1 MGGGT
6 SVSVAATSCGGG
18 DGTLSVGFGGL
29 AGAVF
34 AWTREHAVA
43 VTARASNTAQAIDL
57 MGGARAS

>member
-1 MGGGT
+1 
-6 SVSVAATSCGGG
+6 
-18 DGTLSVGFGGL
+18 L

-57 MGGARAS
+57 MFGARAS